1 MSAGRTERLLGR
13 VADAIERRPNLVL
26 VAGIALGALSAL
38 AAHHRLRLETGRDQM
53 ISADKEFFQHYR
65 AFKDD
70 FPNEGFLIVVLEV
83 DDRATAA
90 AALQDVMGT
99 IEAASGDD
107 VRGVFFRKGQGFFR
121 EHGLLY
127 ADDEG
132 FRKAIGHLERLGD
145 FASAKT
151 LQELLARIADQMG
164 SAGEGDV
171 GAEDLRFLESLLDSI
186 AGRLRGAP
194 GSNFGRLV
202 ESAEEPFDPLADH
215 FVSPDGKYVYGYVVP
230 REDTTDLVEARSA
243 LELVRGAIA
252 RTKSKYPDQ
261 VIALTGRP
269 AVDSDEMATA
279 TTDMTRATTLGF
291 LGVALL
297 FFLQFH
303 SPVRTAVAMLTLS
316 LGIAWAFGLATIWP
330 GRLTLLSIVFAAVLV
345 GLGNDFGVYLLTRFE
360 AERANGHSTPAAL
373 RRAMVRAG
381 APIFIGALTMALA
394 FWTGFLIDFR
404 GLAELG
410 FIAGSGILL
419 CFVAVMTVLPA
430 SILWLESRRPTELP
444 TELPGPLARSPFKGR
459 RFPLAVVVVSAV
471 LTALCV
477 PALFRIRFDSDPSR
491 LQARGL
497 ESVEYERKLVEH
509 SKHSTW
515 FGASIVPGRDLVELR
530 RRSEAFRALPE
541 VGAVDSI
548 LDALPAPGSE
558 ARIPILRQVAAKL
571 PRPHSQRFPAVDPA
585 AIDAVL
591 AELLD
596 EVQAW
601 MDAVLLRP
609 DAGEALP
616 ALERLEA
623 AIHDVRKAH
632 AEAGDRA
639 RAGYEAFESDF
650 FPWIDEL
657 VAEGIRPM
665 LRVESVS
672 LERLPAFYRTVF
684 VSKDGSSYCL
694 HVHPEHDPNV
704 PGNRATYVQ
713 KCRAVDPE
721 FTGAPVVFHHVS
733 GLMLDG
739 FQSATGYALLVIV
752 VVVALSSSH
761 WIDAPL
767 SLIPIA
773 VGLLWLLGAM
783 AVFDI
788 PFNLANFFGV
798 PILIGAGVDAGVHL
812 VHRFREGGPV
822 EAAWRETGKGIFTA
836 NLSNVIGF
844 GAMLVAGHRGI
855 FGLGLLVSIGLT
867 MELLAALIVL
877 PAVLRL
883 IEPRY

>member
-1 MSAGRTERLLGR
+1 MTSDGTTLLG
-13 VADAIERRPNLVL
+13 ADDK
-26 VAGIALGALSAL
+26 AGIAEIM
-38 AAHHRLRLETGRDQM
+38 AAV
-53 ISADKEFFQHYR
+53 AY
-65 AFKDD
+65 
-70 FPNEGFLIVVLEV
+70 
-83 DDRATAA
+83 
-90 AALQDVMGT
+90 
-99 IEAASGDD
+99 
-107 VRGVFFRKGQGFFR
+107 
-121 EHGLLY
+121 
-127 ADDEG
+127 
-132 FRKAIGHLERLGD
+132 
-145 FASAKT
+145 
-151 LQELLARIADQMG
+151 LARHPERVRAPLRVAFTVDEEVG
-164 SAGEGDV
+164 R
-171 GAEDLRFLESLLDSI
+171 GAEDFDLDAFGADVAYTLDGSGLGELEIETFSAKSVRVTIRGHTPIAVVGYPALPGTFVRFGLP
-186 AGRLRGAP
+186 AP
-194 GSNFGRLV
+194 G
-202 ESAEEPFDPLADH
+202 EP
-215 FVSPDGKYVYGYVVP
+215 
-230 REDTTDLVEARSA
+230 R
-243 LELVRGAIA
+243 
-252 RTKSKYPDQ
+252 
-261 VIALTGRP
+261 VI
-269 AVDSDEMATA
+269 V
-279 TTDMTRATTLGF
+279 
-291 LGVALL
+291 
-297 FFLQFH
+297 
-303 SPVRTAVAMLTLS
+303 
-316 LGIAWAFGLATIWP
+316 
-330 GRLTLLSIVFAAVLV
+330 
-345 GLGNDFGVYLLTRFE
+345 
-360 AERANGHSTPAAL
+360 
-373 RRAMVRAG
+373 
-381 APIFIGALTMALA
+381 
-394 FWTGFLIDFR
+394 
-404 GLAELG
+404 
-410 FIAGSGILL
+410 
-419 CFVAVMTVLPA
+419 
-430 SILWLESRRPTELP
+430 
-444 TELPGPLARSPFKGR
+444 
-459 RFPLAVVVVSAV
+459 
-471 LTALCV
+471 
-477 PALFRIRFDSDPSR
+477 
-491 LQARGL
+491 
-497 ESVEYERKLVEH
+497 ESVEYARKLVDH
-509 SKHSTW
+509 SKHSPW